1 MGIYDT
7 SSITNTDLNNS
18 ITNPSINTQNTE
30 ISTYICD
37 WSKWHGMYRTIPE
50 LQAVIDKIVMWA
62 AGKGI
67 KAVDPNKQKEIDRI
81 VGFGKD
87 TARDVAINL
96 MKVAIIGGDGF
107 GEIIKNKRGE
117 LLNLK
122 PLSPGSLSINSNNKG
137 MLEPYQQVEVKTGA
151 DGKPQITPI
160 GEKIEIKN
168 IFHLCRGRIADETHG
183 ISTFEK
189 LQDVILKKKD
199 SQDMMQMIFRRL
211 LFPVRIIE
219 IDTDDDTK
227 MAALKAKYQTLIDK
241 GEVMLAPKDTAKLT
255 TEQMQAIIKDSMEW
269 ILFLQKYFILS
280 EGVPEVILG
289 SISSKDTE
297 GASKI
302 LYLAYEQVVKNLQNW
317 FEEAWKQQ
325 IGFEIDLPEP
335 PSIDPL
341 ILTDSRKSGSMDAS
355 KGNQN
360 MTGKDSINP
369 IGQNK

>member
-117 LLNLK
+117 LQNLK

-137 MLEPYQQVEVKTGA
+137 M
-151 DGKPQITPI
+151 
-160 GEKIEIKN
+160 
-168 IFHLCRGRIADETHG
+168 
-183 ISTFEK
+183 
-189 LQDVILKKKD
+189 
-199 SQDMMQMIFRRL
+199 
-211 LFPVRIIE
+211 
-219 IDTDDDTK
+219 
-227 MAALKAKYQTLIDK
+227 
-241 GEVMLAPKDTAKLT
+241 
-255 TEQMQAIIKDSMEW
+255 
-269 ILFLQKYFILS
+269 
-280 EGVPEVILG
+280 
-289 SISSKDTE
+289 
-297 GASKI
+297 
-302 LYLAYEQVVKNLQNW
+302 
-317 FEEAWKQQ
+317 
-325 IGFEIDLPEP
+325 
-335 PSIDPL
+335 
-341 ILTDSRKSGSMDAS
+341 
-355 KGNQN
+355 
-360 MTGKDSINP
+360 
-369 IGQNK
+369 